1 MRESAAIEN
10 REPDQLVS
18 MTEPPAQTGAERIMR
33 LLDFLAQHRA
43 FLVRSMILG
52 FVLSTAIAFLIPAR
66 YEAVARLMPP
76 DQTSGLGAAAFAAL
90 GSKVGDGM
98 GSLASDL
105 LGMRTTS
112 ATLVGI
118 LNSRT
123 VQDDLINQFDLRKV
137 YWRKKYYDARKI
149 LESRTSIGED
159 KKSGIITIN
168 VQDRDPQRA
177 AQLALAYVDDL
188 NGRISQLSTS
198 SARREREFLEQRL
211 QTVKVQLDEA
221 TLKLSRF
228 SSKNMT
234 FQPDIQGKAMIEA
247 AATLQGQLIAAETE
261 LSGLQ
266 QIYGT
271 ENARVKAA
279 SARVGELRAKLRAM
293 SGVGGESGDKIGQ
306 LYPSLEQLPL
316 LGSTYA
322 DLARQAKIDEAVFE
336 VLTRQYELAKVQEAK
351 EIPTIRVLD
360 EPVVPERKI
369 WPPRLFIIL
378 SFTLMTMLFSVLYLR
393 AKAGF
398 SRLSGDDPRRVLL
411 DRLAESPGMTW
422 ATGILGRNGPP

>member
-1 MRESAAIEN
+1 MKDLSSMELNGQVLDNETVAES
-10 REPDQLVS
+10 S
-18 MTEPPAQTGAERIMR
+18 SSAERALITIDLLTSHRRKLLR
-33 LLDFLAQHRA
+33 LAGVALLA
-43 FLVRSMILG
+43 FTL
-52 FVLSTAIAFLIPAR
+52 IAFLIPSR

-76 DQTSGLGAAAFAAL
+76 DQTNPAAMMLGALTEKSGDVLGSVAGDAL
-90 GSKVGDGM
+90 GLRTQGATIVG
-98 GSLASDL
+98 
-105 LGMRTTS
+105 
-112 ATLVGI
+112 V

-123 VQDDLINQFDLRKV
+123 IAYDLINQFDLRKV
-137 YWRKKYYDARKI
+137 YSEKRYQDARKV
-149 LESRTSIGED
+149 LLKRTDIAED

-177 AQLALAYVDDL
+177 AQLARAYIDDL
-188 NGRISQLSTS
+188 NKRIAKLSTS

-211 QTVKVQLDEA
+211 QTVKLQLDEA

-234 FQPDIQGKAMIEA
+234 FEPEIQGKAMIEA

-266 QIYGT
+266 QIYGP
-271 ENARVKAA
+271 ENARVKSG
-279 SARVGELRAKLRAM
+279 SARVGELRAKLRTM
-293 SGVGGESGDKIGQ
+293 SGVGDESGGKIGQ

-316 LGSTYA
+316 LGNTYY

-336 VLTRQYELAKVQEAK
+336 VLTKQYELAKVQEAK

-369 WPPRLFIIL
+369 WPPRLIIII
-378 SFTLMTMLFSVLYLR
+378 FGTLLTMLCGVLYLH
-393 AKAGF
+393 AKKGLNQM
-398 SRLSGDDPRRVLL
+398 SPDDPRRILV
-411 DRLAESPGMTW
+411 DRLAGRG
-422 ATGILGRNGPP
+422 AALGS